1 MSLLLK
7 AFALKLMA
15 GRTVGGMFG
24 LLSVFL
30 VPIAAALKFIGIPM
44 LIVLALVG
52 APIFLLLGALGLPV
66 AFVVGIGGAL
76 LLLVGLVLALGVV
89 AIKIVLPIVL
99 IVWFVRWLRRPSLP
113 TTFVSPDVEPGMDG
127 I

>member
-1 MSLLLK
+1 MSMLLK
-7 AFALKLMA
+7 AFAFKLLA

-24 LLSVFL
+24 LLSVLL
-30 VPIAAALKFIGIPM
+30 VPIAAILKFIGLPM

-52 APIFLLLGALGLPV
+52 APIFLILGALGLPV

-76 LLLVGLVLALGVV
+76 LLIVGLTLALGVV

-99 IVWFVRWLRRPSLP
+99 IVWFVRWLRRPH
-113 TTFVSPDVEPGMDG
+113 SPAIMPPAAEPGLDG

>member
-1 MSLLLK
+1 MSLLLN
-7 AFALKLMA
+7 ALALKFMA

-24 LLSVFL
+24 LLSLLL
-30 VPIAAALKFIGIPM
+30 VPIAAVLKFIGIPM

-89 AIKIVLPIVL
+89 SIKIVLPIVL
-99 IVWFVRWLRRPSLP
+99 IVWFVRWLRRPN
-113 TTFVSPDVEPGMDG
+113 SPATMVPPDADAGLDG

>member
-1 MSLLLK
+1 MSLLFK

-24 LLSVFL
+24 LLSVLL
-30 VPIAAALKFIGIPM
+30 VPIAAVLKFIGIPM
-44 LIVLALVG
+44 LVVLALVG
-52 APIFLLLGALGLPV
+52 APIFLILGALGLPV

-76 LLLVGLVLALGVV
+76 LLLVGLMLALGVV

-99 IVWFVRWLRRPSLP
+99 VVWFVRWLRRPSPPATILP
-113 TTFVSPDVEPGMDG
+113 PDVAPGMDG